1 MFMKKSTPHKGRL
14 GMRLTVWALAAVGVY
29 AIGSTIKE
37 KVCCAAKGC
46 KSMVMKMKKSDHC
59 HHSCDTVPDENAN
72 IT

>member
-1 MFMKKSTPHKGRL
+1 MFMKKNAPQKSRL
-14 GMRLTVWALAAVGVY
+14 GVRLTVWGLAAVGVY

-46 KSMVMKMKKSDHC
+46 KRMVIKMKKSDPFPHC
-59 HHSCDTVPDENAN
+59 CDTVPDESAN